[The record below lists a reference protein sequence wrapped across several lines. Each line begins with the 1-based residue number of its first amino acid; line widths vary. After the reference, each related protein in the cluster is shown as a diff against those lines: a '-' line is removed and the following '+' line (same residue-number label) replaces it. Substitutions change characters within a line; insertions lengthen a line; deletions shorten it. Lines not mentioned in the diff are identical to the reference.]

1 MIAQFILAGLALV
14 LAWKG
19 FHVLV
24 AMGPRTAPIIK
35 ASWLAITGGAFGLSV
50 SPVFG
55 NVIPL
60 LPIILVLAGYC
71 GLELFNR
78 RPSHHDRVPQ

>member
-24 AMGPRTAPIIK
+24 AMGSRTAPVIK
-35 ASWLAITGGAFGLSV
+35 ASWLAITGGAFGLAV
-50 SPVFG
+50 APAFG
-55 NVIPL
+55 GIIPL
-60 LPIILVLAGYC
+60 LPIILILAGYC

-78 RPSHHDRVPQ
+78 RPSYHDRVSQ

>member
-35 ASWLAITGGAFGLSV
+35 ASWLAITGGAFGLAV
-50 SPVFG
+50 SPAFG
-55 NVIPL
+55 QSIPL
-60 LPIILVLAGYC
+60 LLVILILAGYC

-78 RPSHHDRVPQ
+78 RQPSHGRLPQ